1 MREYMHCINTLLK
14 YKSLLFILFLITGL
28 AFTTQINAQYEIEEV
43 IVEGKILHSDKVLAL
58 KTPVPIIN
66 VPQSLSIFTEKNL
79 KNQGLREISDIV
91 RYSPGVNSSQG
102 EGHRDSV
109 VFRGV
114 RSTAD
119 FFLDGLRDDVQYYRS
134 FYNIEQVEI
143 LRGPN
148 ALLFGRGGTGGIINR
163 VTKKAELGS
172 KFGSVDFAFDSFGA
186 SDITLDYNVNT
197 NSDSA
202 FRFMMHVDSL
212 ENHRDHYDGN
222 RLGINPT
229 YTRKLSD
236 KTTIDLSYEFI
247 DHERF
252 IDRGIPTINGRPDR
266 SLEDVVFGGADVN
279 TTTVEASIFRGNL
292 THEISDTSKAIFT
305 IQSSDFEKMY
315 RNYYASGYDGALVTM
330 DGYLDPTERQNLII
344 SSNFVNELQIGNA
357 VHTILV
363 GAEMIDTEN
372 ENFRYNTFWSTT
384 SDDNEIFNIT
394 RPMNFGINSAGVLTT
409 NDFAADLNNQT
420 TSDIEVTSLYIQDQI
435 DFSEKWK
442 LMIGGRVDNFDITV
456 VDVKADSSQSRDDS
470 EFSPRGGIIFKARE
484 NMSLYWSYSESF
496 LPRSGEQYKKLDANA
511 ARLDPDVFENSE
523 FGLKW
528 DISDALSMTLS
539 KFDSKQVRAS
549 YDNDTG
555 ESAEIRGTEIDG
567 LELEIKG
574 KVHEKLYIAFGYT
587 NLNGET
593 SSGGKPREL
602 PGHTLSLW
610 AMYNLSD
617 NFGYAL
623 GVTHQGESN
632 IKDNNSALVLPG
644 YSRIDF
650 AAFYNLS
657 SDVTVRLNVEN
668 LTDKLYFPH
677 SHSTH
682 QVSVGEP
689 LNARLSITKKF

>member
-1 MREYMHCINTLLK
+1 MKIINTLNQ
-14 YKSLLFILFLITGL
+14 YRSLGFIISILIGAAWT
-28 AFTTQINAQYEIEEV
+28 IEVYAQDQEVEEV
-43 IVEGKILHSDKVLAL
+43 IVKGKVLYTDKVLAL
-58 KTPVPIIN
+58 KTPVPIID
-66 VPQSLSIFTEKNL
+66 VPQSLSIYTDEDI
-79 KNQGLREISDIV
+79 KNQGFRELGDIV
-91 RYSPGVNSSQG
+91 RYTPGVNTSQG
-102 EGHRDSV
+102 EGHRDSI

-119 FFLDGLRDDVQYYRS
+119 FYLDGVRDDVQYYRS
-134 FYNIEQVEI
+134 LYNVEQVEI

-202 FRFMMHVDSL
+202 FRFMMHADSL
-212 ENHRDHYDGN
+212 ENHRDHYDGD

-236 KTTIDLSYEFI
+236 KTTIDLSYEYI

-266 SLEDVVFGGADVN
+266 SLKDVVFGGADVN
-279 TTTVEASIFRGNL
+279 TTTVEASIFRGNV
-292 THEISDTSKAIFT
+292 THEISDTSKAIFS
-305 IQSSDFEKMY
+305 IQSSNFEKMY
-315 RNYYASGYDGALVTM
+315 RNYYASGYDGTLVTM
-330 DGYLDPTERQNLII
+330 DGYFDPTERQNLII
-344 SSNFVNELQIGNA
+344 SGNFVNELQIGNA

-372 ENFRYNTFWSTT
+372 ENYRYNTFWSTT
-384 SDDNEIFNIT
+384 SDDNEVFNIT
-394 RPMNFGINSAGVLTT
+394 RPMNFGINSAGVVTT

-435 DFSEKWK
+435 DLSERWK
-442 LMIGGRVDNFDITV
+442 FMIGGRVDNFEITV
-456 VDVKADSSQSRDDS
+456 VDVKAGSSQSRDDS
-470 EFSPRGGIIFKARE
+470 EFSPRGGIVFKARE

-528 DISDALSMTLS
+528 DISDDLSMTLS

-549 YDNDTG
+549 YDNETG
-555 ESAEIRGTEIDG
+555 ESAEIRGTEVDG
-567 LELEIKG
+567 LELELKG
-574 KVHEKLYIAFGYT
+574 KVHEKLYVAFGYT

-610 AMYNLSD
+610 AMYDLND
-617 NFGYAL
+617 NFGYAI
-623 GVTHQGESN
+623 GVTQQGESN

-650 AAFYNLS
+650 AAFYNIS

-682 QVSVGEP
+682 QASVGEP

>member
-1 MREYMHCINTLLK
+1 M
-14 YKSLLFILFLITGL
+14 
-28 AFTTQINAQYEIEEV
+28 
-43 IVEGKILHSDKVLAL
+43 
-58 KTPVPIIN
+58 
-66 VPQSLSIFTEKNL
+66 PQSLSIFTEKNL

-91 RYSPGVNSSQG
+91 KYTPGVNSSQG

-212 ENHRDHYDGN
+212 ENHRDHYDGD

-236 KTTIDLSYEFI
+236 KTTVDLSYEYI

-266 SLEDVVFGGADVN
+266 SLKDVVFGGADVN

-315 RNYYASGYDGALVTM
+315 RNYYASGYDGTLVTM
-330 DGYLDPTERQNLII
+330 DGYFDPTERQNLII

-372 ENFRYNTFWSTT
+372 ENFRYNTLWSTT

-394 RPMNFGINSAGVLTT
+394 RPMNFGINSAGVVTT

-435 DFSEKWK
+435 DLSERWK
-442 LMIGGRVDNFDITV
+442 FMIGGRVDNFDITV
-456 VDVKADSSQSRDDS
+456 VDIKAGSSQSRDDS

-511 ARLDPDVFENSE
+511 ARLDPDVFESSE

-549 YDNDTG
+549 YDNETG

-574 KVHEKLYIAFGYT
+574 KVHEKLYVAFGYS

-610 AMYNLSD
+610 AMYDLSD

-623 GVTHQGESN
+623 GVTQQGESN

-657 SDVTVRLNVEN
+657 SDVTVRLNLEN

-682 QVSVGEP
+682 QASVGEP

>member
-1 MREYMHCINTLLK
+1 MRYINTLLK

-28 AFTTQINAQYEIEEV
+28 AFTTKTNAQYEIEEV

-91 RYSPGVNSSQG
+91 KYTPGVNSSQG

-212 ENHRDHYDGN
+212 ENHRDHYDGD

-236 KTTIDLSYEFI
+236 KTTIDLSYEYI

-266 SLEDVVFGGADVN
+266 SLKDVVFGGADVN

-315 RNYYASGYDGALVTM
+315 RNYYASGYDGTLVTM
-330 DGYLDPTERQNLII
+330 DGYFDPTERQNLII

-394 RPMNFGINSAGVLTT
+394 RPMNFGINSAGVITT

-435 DFSEKWK
+435 DLSERWK
-442 LMIGGRVDNFDITV
+442 FMIGGRVDNFDITV
-456 VDVKADSSQSRDDS
+456 VDIKDGSSQSRDDS
-470 EFSPRGGIIFKARE
+470 EFSPRGGMIFKARE
-484 NMSLYWSYSESF
+484 NMSMYWSYSESF

-555 ESAEIRGTEIDG
+555 ESAEIRGTEVDG

-574 KVHEKLYIAFGYT
+574 KVHEKLYVAFGYT

-593 SSGGKPREL
+593 TSGGKPREL

-610 AMYNLSD
+610 AMYDLSD
-617 NFGYAL
+617 NFGYAI
-623 GVTHQGESN
+623 GVTQQGESN

-682 QVSVGEP
+682 QASVGEP

>member
-1 MREYMHCINTLLK
+1 MRYINTLLK

-28 AFTTQINAQYEIEEV
+28 AFTTKTNAQYEIEEV
-43 IVEGKILHSDKVLAL
+43 IVEGKILYTDKVLAL

-79 KNQGLREISDIV
+79 KNQGLREISDVV
-91 RYSPGVNSSQG
+91 RYTPGVNSSQG

-119 FFLDGLRDDVQYYRS
+119 FYLDGLRDDVQYYRS

-163 VTKKAELGS
+163 ATKKAELGS

-186 SDITLDYNVNT
+186 SDITIDYNVNT

-212 ENHRDHYDGN
+212 ENHRDHFNGD

-229 YTRKLSD
+229 YTRELSD
-236 KTTIDLSYEFI
+236 KTTIDLSYEYI

-266 SLEDVVFGGADVN
+266 SLKDVVFGGVDVN
-279 TTTVEASIFRGNL
+279 TATVEANIFRGNV

-315 RNYYASGYDGALVTM
+315 RNYYASGYDGTLVTM

-344 SSNFVNELQIGNA
+344 STNFVNELQIGNA

-363 GAEMIDTEN
+363 GAEMIDTDN

-394 RPMNFGINSAGVLTT
+394 RPMNFRINSAGVVTT

-420 TSDIEVTSLYIQDQI
+420 TSDIEATSLYIQDQI
-435 DFSEKWK
+435 DLSERWK
-442 LMIGGRVDNFDITV
+442 FMIGGRVDNFDITV
-456 VDVKADSSQSRDDS
+456 VDVKAGSSQSRDDS

-549 YDNDTG
+549 YDNETG

-574 KVHEKLYIAFGYT
+574 KVHEKLYVAFGYT

-610 AMYNLSD
+610 AMYDLSD

-623 GVTHQGESN
+623 GVTQQAKSN

-657 SDVTVRLNVEN
+657 SDVIVRLNVEN

-682 QVSVGEP
+682 QASVGEP

>member
-1 MREYMHCINTLLK
+1 MHYINTLLK

-28 AFTTQINAQYEIEEV
+28 AFTTKTNAQYEIEEV

-91 RYSPGVNSSQG
+91 KYTPGVNSSQG

-212 ENHRDHYDGN
+212 ENHRDHYDGD

-229 YTRKLSD
+229 YIRKLSD
-236 KTTIDLSYEFI
+236 KTTIDLSYEYI

-266 SLEDVVFGGADVN
+266 SLKDVVFGGADVN

-315 RNYYASGYDGALVTM
+315 RNYYASGYDGTLVTM

-363 GAEMIDTEN
+363 GAEIIDTEN

-394 RPMNFGINSAGVLTT
+394 RPMNFGINSAGVITT

-435 DFSEKWK
+435 DLSERWK
-442 LMIGGRVDNFDITV
+442 FMIGGRVDNFDITV
-456 VDVKADSSQSRDDS
+456 VDVKAGSSQSRDDS

-528 DISDALSMTLS
+528 DIYDALSMTLS

-549 YDNDTG
+549 YDNETG

-574 KVHEKLYIAFGYT
+574 KVHEKLYVAFGYT

-610 AMYNLSD
+610 AMYDLSD

-682 QVSVGEP
+682 QASVGEP

>member
-1 MREYMHCINTLLK
+1 MHYINTLLK

-28 AFTTQINAQYEIEEV
+28 AFTTKTNAQYEIEEV

-91 RYSPGVNSSQG
+91 KYTPGVNSSQG

-212 ENHRDHYDGN
+212 ENHRDHYDGD

-229 YTRKLSD
+229 YIRKLSD
-236 KTTIDLSYEFI
+236 KTTIDLSYEYI

-266 SLEDVVFGGADVN
+266 SLKDVVFGGADVN

-315 RNYYASGYDGALVTM
+315 RNYYASGYDGTLVTM

-363 GAEMIDTEN
+363 GAEIIDTEN

-394 RPMNFGINSAGVLTT
+394 RPMNFGINSAGVITT

-435 DFSEKWK
+435 DLSERWK
-442 LMIGGRVDNFDITV
+442 FMIGGRVDNFDITI
-456 VDVKADSSQSRDDS
+456 VDVKAGSSQSRDDS

-528 DISDALSMTLS
+528 DIYDALSMTLS

-549 YDNDTG
+549 YDNETG

-574 KVHEKLYIAFGYT
+574 KVHEKLYVAFGYT

-610 AMYNLSD
+610 AMYDLSD

-682 QVSVGEP
+682 QASVGEP

>member
-1 MREYMHCINTLLK
+1 MHYINTLLK

-28 AFTTQINAQYEIEEV
+28 AFTTKTNAQYEIEEV

-91 RYSPGVNSSQG
+91 KYTPGVNSSQG

-172 KFGSVDFAFDSFGA
+172 KFGSVDFTFDSFGA

-212 ENHRDHYDGN
+212 ENHRDHYDGD

-236 KTTIDLSYEFI
+236 KTTIDLSYEYI

-266 SLEDVVFGGADVN
+266 SLKDVVFGGADVN

-315 RNYYASGYDGALVTM
+315 RNYYASGYDGTLVTM

-363 GAEMIDTEN
+363 GAEIIDTEN

-435 DFSEKWK
+435 DLSERWK
-442 LMIGGRVDNFDITV
+442 FMIGGRVDNFDITV
-456 VDVKADSSQSRDDS
+456 VDVKAGSSQSRDDS

-549 YDNDTG
+549 YDNETG

-610 AMYNLSD
+610 AMYDLSD

-623 GVTHQGESN
+623 GVTQQGESN

-682 QVSVGEP
+682 QASVGEP

>member
-1 MREYMHCINTLLK
+1 MHYINTLLK
-14 YKSLLFILFLITGL
+14 YKSLLFILFLLTGL
-28 AFTTQINAQYEIEEV
+28 AFTTKTNAQYEIEEV
-43 IVEGKILHSDKVLAL
+43 IVEGKILYNDKVLAL

-91 RYSPGVNSSQG
+91 KYTPGVNSSQG

-143 LRGPN
+143 IRGPN

-163 VTKKAELGS
+163 VTKKAELGGS
-172 KFGSVDFAFDSFGA
+172 KFGSIDLGFDSFGS
-186 SDITLDYNVNT
+186 SDISLDYNLEAN
-197 NSDSA
+197 NNSA
-202 FRFMMHVDSL
+202 FRFMMHKDSL
-212 ENHRDHYDGN
+212 ENHRDHYDGD

-236 KTTIDLSYEFI
+236 KTTIDLSYEYI

-266 SLEDVVFGGADVN
+266 SLKDVVFGGEDVN
-279 TTTVEASIFRGNL
+279 TSTVEASIFRGNL
-292 THEISDTSKAIFT
+292 THIISNTNKAIFT

-344 SSNFVNELQIGNA
+344 SGNFVNELQIGNA

-372 ENFRYNTFWSTT
+372 ENYRYNTFWSTT
-384 SDDNEIFNIT
+384 SDDNEVFNIA
-394 RPMNFGINSAGVLTT
+394 RPMNFGVNSAGIATT

-420 TSDIEVTSLYIQDQI
+420 RSDIEVTSFYIQDQI
-435 DFSEKWK
+435 DLSERWK
-442 LMIGGRVDNFDITV
+442 FMIGGRVDDFDITV
-456 VDVKADSSQSRDDS
+456 VDVKAGSSQSRNDS
-470 EFSPRGGIIFKARE
+470 ELSPRGGIIFKARE
-484 NMSLYWSYSESF
+484 DISLYWSYSESF

-511 ARLDPDVFENSE
+511 ARLDPDIFENSE

-528 DISDALSMTLS
+528 DISDAVSMTLS

-549 YDNDTG
+549 YDNETG

-574 KVHEKLYIAFGYT
+574 KVHEKLYVAFGYT

-602 PGHTLSLW
+602 PGNTLSLW
-610 AMYNLSD
+610 AMYDLSD

-623 GVTHQGESN
+623 GVTQQGESN
-632 IKDNNSALVLPG
+632 IKDNNSSLVLPG

-650 AAFYNLS
+650 AAFYKLS
-657 SDVTVRLNVEN
+657 SALTVRLYIEN

-689 LNARLSITKKF
+689 FNARFSITKKF

>member
-1 MREYMHCINTLLK
+1 MREYMHYINTLLK

-58 KTPVPIIN
+58 KTPVPIIY

-143 LRGPN
+143 IRGPN

-172 KFGSVDFAFDSFGA
+172 KFGSIDLGLDSFGA
-186 SDITLDYNVNT
+186 SDISLDYNLESN
-197 NSDSA
+197 NDSA

-266 SLEDVVFGGADVN
+266 SLEDVVFGGADIN
-279 TTTVEASIFRGNL
+279 TTTVEASIFRGNV

-363 GAEMIDTEN
+363 GAEIIDTEN
-372 ENFRYNTFWSTT
+372 ENFRYNTFWSST

-484 NMSLYWSYSESF
+484 NMSMYWSYSESF

-610 AMYNLSD
+610 AMYDLSD

-623 GVTHQGESN
+623 GVTQQGESN

-657 SDVTVRLNVEN
+657 SDVIVRLNVEN

>member
-1 MREYMHCINTLLK
+1 MKIINTLNQ
-14 YKSLLFILFLITGL
+14 YRSLGFIISILIGAAWT
-28 AFTTQINAQYEIEEV
+28 IEVYAQDQEVEEV
-43 IVEGKILHSDKVLAL
+43 IVKGKVLYTDKVLAL
-58 KTPVPIIN
+58 KTPVPIID
-66 VPQSLSIFTEKNL
+66 VPQSLSIYTDEDI
-79 KNQGLREISDIV
+79 KNQGFRELGDIV
-91 RYSPGVNSSQG
+91 RYTPGVNTSQG
-102 EGHRDSV
+102 EGHRDSI

-119 FFLDGLRDDVQYYRS
+119 FYLDGVRDDVQYYRS
-134 FYNIEQVEI
+134 LYNVEQVEI

-202 FRFMMHVDSL
+202 FRFMMHADSL
-212 ENHRDHYDGN
+212 ENHRDLYDGD

-236 KTTIDLSYEFI
+236 KTTIDLSYEYI

-279 TTTVEASIFRGNL
+279 TTTVEASIFRGNV
-292 THEISDTSKAIFT
+292 THEISDTSKAIFS
-305 IQSSDFEKMY
+305 IQSSNFEKMY
-315 RNYYASGYDGALVTM
+315 RNYYASGYDGTLVTM

-344 SSNFVNELQIGNA
+344 SGNFVNELQIGNA

-372 ENFRYNTFWSTT
+372 ENYRYNTFWSTT
-384 SDDNEIFNIT
+384 SDDNEVFNIT
-394 RPMNFGINSAGVLTT
+394 RPMNFGINSAGVVTT

-435 DFSEKWK
+435 DLSERWK
-442 LMIGGRVDNFDITV
+442 FMIGGRVDNFDITV
-456 VDVKADSSQSRDDS
+456 VDVKAGSSQSRDDS
-470 EFSPRGGIIFKARE
+470 EFSPRGGIVFKARE

-528 DISDALSMTLS
+528 DISDDLSMTLS

-549 YDNDTG
+549 YDNETG
-555 ESAEIRGTEIDG
+555 ESAEIRGTEVNG
-567 LELEIKG
+567 LELELKG
-574 KVHEKLYIAFGYT
+574 KVHEKLYVAFGYT

-610 AMYNLSD
+610 AMYDLND
-617 NFGYAL
+617 NFGYAI
-623 GVTHQGESN
+623 GVTQQGESN

-650 AAFYNLS
+650 AAFYNIS

-682 QVSVGEP
+682 QASVGEP

>member
-1 MREYMHCINTLLK
+1 
-14 YKSLLFILFLITGL
+14 
-28 AFTTQINAQYEIEEV
+28 
-43 IVEGKILHSDKVLAL
+43 
-58 KTPVPIIN
+58 
-66 VPQSLSIFTEKNL
+66 
-79 KNQGLREISDIV
+79 
-91 RYSPGVNSSQG
+91 
-102 EGHRDSV
+102 
-109 VFRGV
+109 
-114 RSTAD
+114 
-119 FFLDGLRDDVQYYRS
+119 
-134 FYNIEQVEI
+134 
-143 LRGPN
+143 
-148 ALLFGRGGTGGIINR
+148 
-163 VTKKAELGS
+163 
-172 KFGSVDFAFDSFGA
+172 
-186 SDITLDYNVNT
+186 
-197 NSDSA
+197 
-202 FRFMMHVDSL
+202 MHVDSL
-212 ENHRDHYDGN
+212 ENHRDHYDGD

-236 KTTIDLSYEFI
+236 KTTIDLSYEYI

-266 SLEDVVFGGADVN
+266 SLKDVVFGGADVN

-315 RNYYASGYDGALVTM
+315 RNYYASGYDGTLVTM

-394 RPMNFGINSAGVLTT
+394 RPMNFGINSAGVVTT

-435 DFSEKWK
+435 DLSERWK
-442 LMIGGRVDNFDITV
+442 FMIGGRVDNFDITV
-456 VDVKADSSQSRDDS
+456 VDVKAGSSQSRDDS

-549 YDNDTG
+549 YDNETG

-574 KVHEKLYIAFGYT
+574 KVHEKLYVAFGYT

-610 AMYNLSD
+610 AMYDLSD

-623 GVTHQGESN
+623 GVTQQGESN

-682 QVSVGEP
+682 QASVGEP

>member
-1 MREYMHCINTLLK
+1 M
-14 YKSLLFILFLITGL
+14 KSQIL
-28 AFTTQINAQYEIEEV
+28 V
-43 IVEGKILHSDKVLAL
+43 R
-58 KTPVPIIN
+58 
-66 VPQSLSIFTEKNL
+66 QSLQF
-79 KNQGLREISDIV
+79 
-91 RYSPGVNSSQG
+91 
-102 EGHRDSV
+102 
-109 VFRGV
+109 
-114 RSTAD
+114 
-119 FFLDGLRDDVQYYRS
+119 
-134 FYNIEQVEI
+134 
-143 LRGPN
+143 
-148 ALLFGRGGTGGIINR
+148 
-163 VTKKAELGS
+163 
-172 KFGSVDFAFDSFGA
+172 
-186 SDITLDYNVNT
+186 NT
-197 NSDSA
+197 
-202 FRFMMHVDSL
+202 
-212 ENHRDHYDGN
+212 
-222 RLGINPT
+222 
-229 YTRKLSD
+229 
-236 KTTIDLSYEFI
+236 
-247 DHERF
+247 
-252 IDRGIPTINGRPDR
+252 
-266 SLEDVVFGGADVN
+266 
-279 TTTVEASIFRGNL
+279 
-292 THEISDTSKAIFT
+292 
-305 IQSSDFEKMY
+305 SDFEKMY
-315 RNYYASGYDGALVTM
+315 RNYYASGYDGTLVTM

-363 GAEMIDTEN
+363 GAEMIDTKN

-394 RPMNFGINSAGVLTT
+394 RPMNFGINSAGVVTT
-409 NDFAADLNNQT
+409 NDFSADLNNQT

-435 DFSEKWK
+435 DLSEKWK
-442 LMIGGRVDNFDITV
+442 FMIGGRVDNFEITV
-456 VDVKADSSQSRDDS
+456 VDVKAGSSQSRDDS
-470 EFSPRGGIIFKARE
+470 EFSPRGGIIFKPRE

-549 YDNDTG
+549 YDNETG

-574 KVHEKLYIAFGYT
+574 KVHEKLYVAFGYS

-610 AMYNLSD
+610 AMYDLSD

-623 GVTHQGESN
+623 GVTQQGESN

-682 QVSVGEP
+682 QASVGEP

>member
-1 MREYMHCINTLLK
+1 MRYINTLLK

-28 AFTTQINAQYEIEEV
+28 AFTTKTNAQYEIEEV
-43 IVEGKILHSDKVLAL
+43 IVEGKILYTDKVLAL

-79 KNQGLREISDIV
+79 KNQGLREISDVV
-91 RYSPGVNSSQG
+91 RYTPGVNSSQG

-119 FFLDGLRDDVQYYRS
+119 FYLDGLRDDVQYYRS

-163 VTKKAELGS
+163 ATKKAELGS

-186 SDITLDYNVNT
+186 SDITIDYNVNT

-212 ENHRDHYDGN
+212 ENHRDHFNGD

-229 YTRKLSD
+229 YTRELSD
-236 KTTIDLSYEFI
+236 KTTIDLSYEYI

-266 SLEDVVFGGADVN
+266 SLKDVVFGGVDVN
-279 TTTVEASIFRGNL
+279 TTTVEANIFRGNV

-315 RNYYASGYDGALVTM
+315 RNYYASGYDGTLVTM

-344 SSNFVNELQIGNA
+344 STNFVNELQIGNA

-363 GAEMIDTEN
+363 GAEMIDTDN

-394 RPMNFGINSAGVLTT
+394 RPMNFRINSAGVVTT

-420 TSDIEVTSLYIQDQI
+420 TSDIEATSLYIQDQI
-435 DFSEKWK
+435 DLSERWK
-442 LMIGGRVDNFDITV
+442 FMIGGRVDNFDITV
-456 VDVKADSSQSRDDS
+456 VDVKAGSSQSRDDS

-549 YDNDTG
+549 YDNETG

-574 KVHEKLYIAFGYT
+574 KVHEKLYVAFGYT

-610 AMYNLSD
+610 AMYDLSD

-623 GVTHQGESN
+623 GVTQQAKSN

-657 SDVTVRLNVEN
+657 SDVIVRLNVEN

-682 QVSVGEP
+682 QASVGEP

>member
-1 MREYMHCINTLLK
+1 MHYINTLLK
-14 YKSLLFILFLITGL
+14 YKSLLFILFLLTGL
-28 AFTTQINAQYEIEEV
+28 AFTTKTNAQYEIEEV
-43 IVEGKILHSDKVLAL
+43 IVEGKILYSDKVLAL

-79 KNQGLREISDIV
+79 KNQGLREVSDIV
-91 RYSPGVNSSQG
+91 KYTPGVNSSQG

-143 LRGPN
+143 IRGPN

-163 VTKKAELGS
+163 VTKKAELGGS
-172 KFGSVDFAFDSFGA
+172 KFGSIDLGFDSFGS
-186 SDITLDYNVNT
+186 SDISLDYNLEAN
-197 NSDSA
+197 NNSA
-202 FRFMMHVDSL
+202 FRFMMHKDSL
-212 ENHRDHYDGN
+212 ENHRDYYDGD

-236 KTTIDLSYEFI
+236 KTTIDLSYEYI

-252 IDRGIPTINGRPDR
+252 IDRGIPSINGRPDR
-266 SLEDVVFGGADVN
+266 SLKDVVFGGEDVN
-279 TTTVEASIFRGNL
+279 TSTVEASIFRGNL
-292 THEISDTSKAIFT
+292 THIISNTNKAIFT

-344 SSNFVNELQIGNA
+344 SGNFVNELQIGNA

-372 ENFRYNTFWSTT
+372 ENYRYNTFWSTT
-384 SDDNEIFNIT
+384 SDDNEVFNIA
-394 RPMNFGINSAGVLTT
+394 RPMNFGVNSAGIATT

-420 TSDIEVTSLYIQDQI
+420 RSDIEVTSFYIQDQI
-435 DFSEKWK
+435 DLSERWK
-442 LMIGGRVDNFDITV
+442 FMIGGRVDDFDITV
-456 VDVKADSSQSRDDS
+456 VDVKAGSSQSRNDS
-470 EFSPRGGIIFKARE
+470 ELSPRGGIIYKARE
-484 NMSLYWSYSESF
+484 DISLYWSYSESF

-511 ARLDPDVFENSE
+511 ARLDPDIFENSE

-528 DISDALSMTLS
+528 DISDAVSMTLS

-549 YDNDTG
+549 YDNETG

-574 KVHEKLYIAFGYT
+574 KVHEKLYVAFGYT

-602 PGHTLSLW
+602 PGKALSLW
-610 AMYNLSD
+610 AMYDLSD

-623 GVTHQGESN
+623 GVTQQGESN
-632 IKDNNSALVLPG
+632 IKDNNSSLVLPG

-650 AAFYNLS
+650 AAFYKLS
-657 SDVTVRLNVEN
+657 SALTVRLNIEN

-689 LNARLSITKKF
+689 FNARFSITKKF

>member
-1 MREYMHCINTLLK
+1 MREYTHYINTLLK
-14 YKSLLFILFLITGL
+14 YKSLLFILVLITGL
-28 AFTTQINAQYEIEEV
+28 AFATKTNAQYEIEEV
-43 IVEGKILHSDKVLAL
+43 IVEGKILYSDKVLAL

-91 RYSPGVNSSQG
+91 RYTPGVNSSQG

-212 ENHRDHYDGN
+212 DNHRDHYDGD

-236 KTTIDLSYEFI
+236 KTTIDLSFEYI

-266 SLEDVVFGGADVN
+266 SLKDVVFGGADIN
-279 TTTVEASIFRGNL
+279 TATVEANIFRGNV

-315 RNYYASGYDGALVTM
+315 RNYYASGYDGTLVTM

-344 SSNFVNELQIGNA
+344 SSNFVNELQIRNA

-394 RPMNFGINSAGVLTT
+394 RPMNFGINSAGVVTN

-420 TSDIEVTSLYIQDQI
+420 TSEIEVTSLYIQDQI
-435 DFSEKWK
+435 DLSEKWK
-442 LMIGGRVDNFDITV
+442 FMIGGRIDNFDITV
-456 VDVKADSSQSRDDS
+456 VDVKAGSSQSRDDS

-484 NMSLYWSYSESF
+484 NISLYWSYSESF

-511 ARLDPDVFENSE
+511 ARLDPDVFKNSE

-528 DISDALSMTLS
+528 DISDAVSMTLS
-539 KFDSKQVRAS
+539 KFVSKQVRAS
-549 YDNDTG
+549 YDNETG

-574 KVHEKLYIAFGYT
+574 KVHEKLYVAFGYT
-587 NLNGET
+587 NLSGET

-610 AMYNLSD
+610 AMYDLSD

-623 GVTHQGESN
+623 GVTQQGESN

-682 QVSVGEP
+682 QASVGEP

>member
-1 MREYMHCINTLLK
+1 MRYINTLLK

-28 AFTTQINAQYEIEEV
+28 AFTTKTNAQYEIEEV

-66 VPQSLSIFTEKNL
+66 VSQSLTIFTEKNL

-91 RYSPGVNSSQG
+91 KYTPGVNSSQG

-212 ENHRDHYDGN
+212 ENHRDHYDGD

-236 KTTIDLSYEFI
+236 KTTIDLSYEYI

-266 SLEDVVFGGADVN
+266 SLKDVVFGGADVN

-315 RNYYASGYDGALVTM
+315 RNYYASGYDGTLVTM
-330 DGYLDPTERQNLII
+330 DGYFDPTERQNLII

-363 GAEMIDTEN
+363 GAEIIDTEN

-394 RPMNFGINSAGVLTT
+394 RPMNFGINSAGVITT

-435 DFSEKWK
+435 DLSERWK
-442 LMIGGRVDNFDITV
+442 FMIGGRVDNFDITV
-456 VDVKADSSQSRDDS
+456 VDIKDGSSQSRDDS
-470 EFSPRGGIIFKARE
+470 EFSPRGGMIFKARE
-484 NMSLYWSYSESF
+484 NMSMYWSYSESF

-555 ESAEIRGTEIDG
+555 ESAEIRGTEVDG
-567 LELEIKG
+567 VELEIKG
-574 KVHEKLYIAFGYT
+574 KVHEKLYVAFGYT

-610 AMYNLSD
+610 AMYDLSD

-682 QVSVGEP
+682 QASVGEP

>member
-1 MREYMHCINTLLK
+1 MRYINTLLK

-28 AFTTQINAQYEIEEV
+28 AFTTKTNAQYEIEEV

-91 RYSPGVNSSQG
+91 KYTPGVNSSQG

-212 ENHRDHYDGN
+212 ENHRDHYDGD

-236 KTTIDLSYEFI
+236 KTTIDLSYEYI

-266 SLEDVVFGGADVN
+266 SLKDIVFGGADVN

-315 RNYYASGYDGALVTM
+315 RNYYASGYDGTLVTM
-330 DGYLDPTERQNLII
+330 DGYFDPTERQNLII

-394 RPMNFGINSAGVLTT
+394 RPMNFGINSAGVITT

-435 DFSEKWK
+435 DLSERWK
-442 LMIGGRVDNFDITV
+442 FMIGGRVDNFDITV

-549 YDNDTG
+549 YDNETG

-574 KVHEKLYIAFGYT
+574 KVHEKLYVAFGYS

-610 AMYNLSD
+610 AMYDLSD

-623 GVTHQGESN
+623 GVTQQGESN
-632 IKDNNSALVLPG
+632 IKDNNSTLVLPR

-682 QVSVGEP
+682 QASVGEP
-689 LNARLSITKKF
+689 LNARLSITKNF

>member
-1 MREYMHCINTLLK
+1 MREYMRYINTLLK

-28 AFTTQINAQYEIEEV
+28 AFTTKTNAQYEIEEV

-91 RYSPGVNSSQG
+91 KYTPGVNSSQG

-212 ENHRDHYDGN
+212 ENHRDHYDGD

-236 KTTIDLSYEFI
+236 KTTVDLSYEYI

-266 SLEDVVFGGADVN
+266 SLKDVVFGGADVN

-315 RNYYASGYDGALVTM
+315 RNYYASGYDGTLVTM
-330 DGYLDPTERQNLII
+330 DGYFDPTERQNLII

-394 RPMNFGINSAGVLTT
+394 RPMNFGINSAGVITT

-435 DFSEKWK
+435 DLSERWK
-442 LMIGGRVDNFDITV
+442 FMIGGRVDNFDITV
-456 VDVKADSSQSRDDS
+456 VDIKAGSSQSRDDS

-549 YDNDTG
+549 YDNETG

-574 KVHEKLYIAFGYT
+574 KVHEKLYVAFGYS

-593 SSGGKPREL
+593 TSDGKPREL

-610 AMYNLSD
+610 AMYDLSD

-623 GVTHQGESN
+623 GVTQQGESN
-632 IKDNNSALVLPG
+632 IKDNNSALVLPR

-682 QVSVGEP
+682 QASVGEP

>member
-1 MREYMHCINTLLK
+1 MRYINTLLK

-28 AFTTQINAQYEIEEV
+28 AFTTKTNAQYEIEEV

-91 RYSPGVNSSQG
+91 KYTPGVNSSQG

-212 ENHRDHYDGN
+212 ENHRDHYDGD

-236 KTTIDLSYEFI
+236 KTTIDLSYEYI

-266 SLEDVVFGGADVN
+266 SLKDVVFGGADVN

-315 RNYYASGYDGALVTM
+315 RNYYASGYDGTLVTM
-330 DGYLDPTERQNLII
+330 DGYFDPTERQNLII

-394 RPMNFGINSAGVLTT
+394 RPMNFGINSAGVITT

-435 DFSEKWK
+435 DLSERWK
-442 LMIGGRVDNFDITV
+442 FMIGGRVDNFDITV
-456 VDVKADSSQSRDDS
+456 VDIKDGSSQSRDDS

-484 NMSLYWSYSESF
+484 NMSMYWSYSESF

-555 ESAEIRGTEIDG
+555 ESAEIRGTEVDG
-567 LELEIKG
+567 VELEIKG
-574 KVHEKLYIAFGYT
+574 KVHEKLYVAFGYT

-593 SSGGKPREL
+593 TSGGKPREL

-610 AMYNLSD
+610 AMYDLSD
-617 NFGYAL
+617 NFGYAI
-623 GVTHQGESN
+623 GVTQQGESN

-682 QVSVGEP
+682 QASVGEP

>member
-1 MREYMHCINTLLK
+1 MHYINTLLK
-14 YKSLLFILFLITGL
+14 YKSLLFILFLLTGL
-28 AFTTQINAQYEIEEV
+28 AFTTKTNAQYEIEEV
-43 IVEGKILHSDKVLAL
+43 IVEGKILYSDKVLAL

-91 RYSPGVNSSQG
+91 KYTPGVNSSQG

-143 LRGPN
+143 IRGPN

-163 VTKKAELGS
+163 VTKKAELGGS
-172 KFGSVDFAFDSFGA
+172 KFGSIDLGFDSFGS
-186 SDITLDYNVNT
+186 SDISLDYNLEAN
-197 NSDSA
+197 NNSA
-202 FRFMMHVDSL
+202 FRFMMHKDSL
-212 ENHRDHYDGN
+212 ENHRDHYDGD

-236 KTTIDLSYEFI
+236 KTTIDLSYEYI

-266 SLEDVVFGGADVN
+266 SLKDVVFGGEDVN
-279 TTTVEASIFRGNL
+279 TSTVEASIFRGNL
-292 THEISDTSKAIFT
+292 THIISNTNKAIFT

-344 SSNFVNELQIGNA
+344 SGNFVNELQIGNA

-372 ENFRYNTFWSTT
+372 ENYRYNTFWSTT
-384 SDDNEIFNIT
+384 SDDNEVFNIA
-394 RPMNFGINSAGVLTT
+394 RPMNFGVNSAGIATT

-420 TSDIEVTSLYIQDQI
+420 RSDIEVTSFYIQDQI
-435 DFSEKWK
+435 DLSERWK
-442 LMIGGRVDNFDITV
+442 FMIGGRVDDFDITV
-456 VDVKADSSQSRDDS
+456 VDVKAGSSQSRNDS
-470 EFSPRGGIIFKARE
+470 ELSPRGGIIFKARE
-484 NMSLYWSYSESF
+484 DISLYWSYSESF

-511 ARLDPDVFENSE
+511 ARLDPDIFENSE

-528 DISDALSMTLS
+528 DISDAVSMTLS

-549 YDNDTG
+549 YDNETG

-574 KVHEKLYIAFGYT
+574 KVHEKLYVAFGYT

-602 PGHTLSLW
+602 PGNTLSLW
-610 AMYNLSD
+610 AMYDLSD

-623 GVTHQGESN
+623 GVTQQGESN
-632 IKDNNSALVLPG
+632 IKDNNSSLVLPG

-650 AAFYNLS
+650 AAFYKLS
-657 SDVTVRLNVEN
+657 SALTVRLYIEN

-689 LNARLSITKKF
+689 FNARFSITKKF

>member
-1 MREYMHCINTLLK
+1 MRYINTLLK

-28 AFTTQINAQYEIEEV
+28 AFTTKTNAQYEIEEV

-91 RYSPGVNSSQG
+91 KYTPGVNSSQG

-212 ENHRDHYDGN
+212 ENHRDHYDGD

-236 KTTIDLSYEFI
+236 KTTVDLSYEYI

-266 SLEDVVFGGADVN
+266 SLKDVVFGGADVN

-315 RNYYASGYDGALVTM
+315 RNYYASGYDGTLVTM
-330 DGYLDPTERQNLII
+330 DGYFDPTERQNLII

-384 SDDNEIFNIT
+384 SDDNEIFNIS
-394 RPMNFGINSAGVLTT
+394 RPMNFGINSAGVITT

-435 DFSEKWK
+435 DLSERWK
-442 LMIGGRVDNFDITV
+442 FMIGGRVDNFDITV
-456 VDVKADSSQSRDDS
+456 VDIKAGSSQSRDDS

-549 YDNDTG
+549 YDNETG

-574 KVHEKLYIAFGYT
+574 KVHEKLYVAFGYS

-593 SSGGKPREL
+593 TSGGKPREL

-610 AMYNLSD
+610 AMYDLSD

-623 GVTHQGESN
+623 GVTQQGESN

-682 QVSVGEP
+682 QASVGEP

>member
-1 MREYMHCINTLLK
+1 MHYINTLLK
-14 YKSLLFILFLITGL
+14 YKSLLFILFLLTGL
-28 AFTTQINAQYEIEEV
+28 AFTTKTNAQYEIEEV
-43 IVEGKILHSDKVLAL
+43 IVEGKILYSDKVLAL

-91 RYSPGVNSSQG
+91 RYTPGVNSSQG

-212 ENHRDHYDGN
+212 ENHRDHYDGD

-236 KTTIDLSYEFI
+236 KTTIDLSYEYI

-266 SLEDVVFGGADVN
+266 SLKDVVFGGADVN
-279 TTTVEASIFRGNL
+279 TTTVEASIFRGNV

-315 RNYYASGYDGALVTM
+315 RNYYASGYDGTLVTM

-363 GAEMIDTEN
+363 GAEMIDTDN

-394 RPMNFGINSAGVLTT
+394 RPMNFGINSAGVETT

-435 DFSEKWK
+435 DLSERWK
-442 LMIGGRVDNFDITV
+442 FMIGGRVDNFDITV
-456 VDVKADSSQSRDDS
+456 VDVKAGSSQSRDDS

-549 YDNDTG
+549 YDNETG

-574 KVHEKLYIAFGYT
+574 KVHEKLYVAFGYT
-587 NLNGET
+587 NLNGKT

-610 AMYNLSD
+610 AMYDLSD

-623 GVTHQGESN
+623 GVTQQGESN

-657 SDVTVRLNVEN
+657 SDVIVRLNVEN
-668 LTDKLYFPH
+668 LTDKLHFPH

-682 QVSVGEP
+682 QASVGEP

>member
-1 MREYMHCINTLLK
+1 MRYINTLLK

-28 AFTTQINAQYEIEEV
+28 AFTTKTNAQYEIEEV

-91 RYSPGVNSSQG
+91 KYTPGVNSSQG

-212 ENHRDHYDGN
+212 ENHRDHYDGD

-236 KTTIDLSYEFI
+236 KTTIDLSYEYI

-266 SLEDVVFGGADVN
+266 SLKDVVFGGADVN
-279 TTTVEASIFRGNL
+279 
-292 THEISDTSKAIFT
+292 
-305 IQSSDFEKMY
+305 
-315 RNYYASGYDGALVTM
+315 
-330 DGYLDPTERQNLII
+330 
-344 SSNFVNELQIGNA
+344 
-357 VHTILV
+357 
-363 GAEMIDTEN
+363 
-372 ENFRYNTFWSTT
+372 
-384 SDDNEIFNIT
+384 
-394 RPMNFGINSAGVLTT
+394 
-409 NDFAADLNNQT
+409 
-420 TSDIEVTSLYIQDQI
+420 
-435 DFSEKWK
+435 
-442 LMIGGRVDNFDITV
+442 
-456 VDVKADSSQSRDDS
+456 
-470 EFSPRGGIIFKARE
+470 
-484 NMSLYWSYSESF
+484 
-496 LPRSGEQYKKLDANA
+496 
-511 ARLDPDVFENSE
+511 
-523 FGLKW
+523 
-528 DISDALSMTLS
+528 
-539 KFDSKQVRAS
+539 
-549 YDNDTG
+549 
-555 ESAEIRGTEIDG
+555 
-567 LELEIKG
+567 
-574 KVHEKLYIAFGYT
+574 
-587 NLNGET
+587 
-593 SSGGKPREL
+593 
-602 PGHTLSLW
+602 LSLI
-610 AMYNLSD
+610 
-617 NFGYAL
+617 
-623 GVTHQGESN
+623 H
-632 IKDNNSALVLPG
+632 I
-644 YSRIDF
+644 
-650 AAFYNLS
+650 
-657 SDVTVRLNVEN
+657 
-668 LTDKLYFPH
+668 
-677 SHSTH
+677 
-682 QVSVGEP
+682 
-689 LNARLSITKKF
+689 

>member
-1 MREYMHCINTLLK
+1 MKIINTLNQ
-14 YKSLLFILFLITGL
+14 YKSLGFIISILIGAAWT
-28 AFTTQINAQYEIEEV
+28 IEVYAQDQEVEEV
-43 IVEGKILHSDKVLAL
+43 IVKGKVLYTDKVLAL
-58 KTPVPIIN
+58 KTPVPIID
-66 VPQSLSIFTEKNL
+66 VPQSLSIYTDEDI
-79 KNQGLREISDIV
+79 KNQGFRELGDIV
-91 RYSPGVNSSQG
+91 RYTPGVNTSQG
-102 EGHRDSV
+102 EGHRDSI

-119 FFLDGLRDDVQYYRS
+119 FYLDGVRDDVQYYRS
-134 FYNIEQVEI
+134 LYNVEQVEI

-212 ENHRDHYDGN
+212 ENHRDHYDGD

-236 KTTIDLSYEFI
+236 KTTIDLSYEYI

-266 SLEDVVFGGADVN
+266 SLKDVVFGGADVN

-315 RNYYASGYDGALVTM
+315 RNYYASGYDGTLVTM
-330 DGYLDPTERQNLII
+330 DGYFDPTERQNLII

-384 SDDNEIFNIT
+384 SDDNEIFNIS
-394 RPMNFGINSAGVLTT
+394 RPMNFGINSAGVITT

-435 DFSEKWK
+435 DLSERWK
-442 LMIGGRVDNFDITV
+442 FMIGGRVDNFDITV
-456 VDVKADSSQSRDDS
+456 VDIKAGSSQSRDDS

-549 YDNDTG
+549 YDNETG
-555 ESAEIRGTEIDG
+555 ESAEIRGTEVDG

-574 KVHEKLYIAFGYT
+574 KVHEKLYVAFGYT

-610 AMYNLSD
+610 AIYDLSD
-617 NFGYAL
+617 NFGYAI
-623 GVTHQGESN
+623 GVTQQGESN

-650 AAFYNLS
+650 AAFYNIS

-682 QVSVGEP
+682 QASVGEP

>member
-1 MREYMHCINTLLK
+1 MRYINTLLK

-28 AFTTQINAQYEIEEV
+28 AFTTKTNAQYEIEEV
-43 IVEGKILHSDKVLAL
+43 IVEGKILYTDKVLAL

-79 KNQGLREISDIV
+79 KNQGLREISDIA
-91 RYSPGVNSSQG
+91 RYTPGVNSSQG

-119 FFLDGLRDDVQYYRS
+119 FYLDGLRDDVQYYRS

-163 VTKKAELGS
+163 ATKKAELGS

-212 ENHRDHYDGN
+212 ENHRDHFNGD

-229 YTRKLSD
+229 YTRELSD
-236 KTTIDLSYEFI
+236 KTTIDLSYEYI

-266 SLEDVVFGGADVN
+266 SLKDVVFGGVDVN
-279 TTTVEASIFRGNL
+279 TTTVEASIFRGNV

-315 RNYYASGYDGALVTM
+315 RNYYASGYDGTLVTM

-344 SSNFVNELQIGNA
+344 SGNFVNELQIGNA

-372 ENFRYNTFWSTT
+372 ENYRYNTFWSTT

-394 RPMNFGINSAGVLTT
+394 RPMNFRINSAGVVTT

-420 TSDIEVTSLYIQDQI
+420 TSDIEATSLYIQDQI
-435 DFSEKWK
+435 DLSERWK
-442 LMIGGRVDNFDITV
+442 FMIGGRVDNFDITV
-456 VDVKADSSQSRDDS
+456 VDVKAGSSQSRDDS

-484 NMSLYWSYSESF
+484 NMSLYWSYSKSF

-549 YDNDTG
+549 YDNETG

-574 KVHEKLYIAFGYT
+574 KVHEKLYVAFGYT

-610 AMYNLSD
+610 AMYDLSD

-623 GVTHQGESN
+623 GVTQQAKSN

-657 SDVTVRLNVEN
+657 SDVIVRLNVEN

-682 QVSVGEP
+682 QASVGEP

>member
-1 MREYMHCINTLLK
+1 MHYIKTFLK

-28 AFTTQINAQYEIEEV
+28 AFTTKTNAQYEIEEV
-43 IVEGKILHSDKVLAL
+43 IVEGKILYTDKVLAL

-79 KNQGLREISDIV
+79 KNQGLREISDVV
-91 RYSPGVNSSQG
+91 RYTPGVNSSQG

-119 FFLDGLRDDVQYYRS
+119 FYLDGLRDDVQYYRS

-163 VTKKAELGS
+163 ATKKAELGS

-186 SDITLDYNVNT
+186 SDITLDYNINT

-212 ENHRDHYDGN
+212 DNHRDHYDGD

-236 KTTIDLSYEFI
+236 KTTIDLSYEYI

-266 SLEDVVFGGADVN
+266 SLKDVVFGGVDVN
-279 TTTVEASIFRGNL
+279 TTTVEANIFRGNV

-305 IQSSDFEKMY
+305 IQSSDFKKMY
-315 RNYYASGYDGALVTM
+315 RNYYASGYDGTLVTM

-344 SSNFVNELQIGNA
+344 STNFVNELQIGNA

-363 GAEMIDTEN
+363 GAEMIDTDN

-394 RPMNFGINSAGVLTT
+394 RPMNFRINSAGVVTT

-420 TSDIEVTSLYIQDQI
+420 TSDIEATSLYIQDQI
-435 DFSEKWK
+435 DLSERWK
-442 LMIGGRVDNFDITV
+442 FMIGGRVDNFDITV
-456 VDVKADSSQSRDDS
+456 VDVKAGSSQFRDDS

-549 YDNDTG
+549 YDNETG

-574 KVHEKLYIAFGYT
+574 KVHEKLYVAFGYT

-610 AMYNLSD
+610 AMYDLSD

-623 GVTHQGESN
+623 GVTQQAKSN

-657 SDVTVRLNVEN
+657 SDVVVRLNVEN

-682 QVSVGEP
+682 QASVGEP